1 MSRRLVLLATL
12 LGSALLSGR
21 AWAGGQDDTPLP
33 YETLRLTFKPA
44 AAPVPALKYRLLPDV
59 RDLRPGNAALVYY
72 RAYAP
77 DQSTHLR
84 PEMLKLIDAWA
95 EDPRKTPPNELRW
108 VMDYWPLRQIDQAAQ
123 RTYVNWEMEERLRQ
137 EGFLMRVPDVQSL
150 RPYAT
155 LLALRAR
162 FQCADGH
169 PDQAVQTLQTG
180 LTFGRHVGDGPM
192 FLQAMVGLDI
202 TQRML
207 DQVEVVLQSP
217 GAPNLYWALSQLPQP
232 LFDLRKPIEG
242 ERLMLDSLLRE
253 LGAGA
258 ERRVMSQAEAQ
269 ALVDRLVAT
278 LRNFGFVQARH
289 DWQSRLGWA
298 VLAAQS
304 YPQARAHLLEHG
316 WTAAQVET
324 MPVLQAGLLYE
335 VFNYEQ
341 HSDDL
346 LKWAGLPDW
355 QARPGLA
362 RAEERLKAV
371 KASGTGSI
379 LAVLLLPSTLRPR
392 DTVARAD
399 RRVAALRCVEALRL
413 YAAAH
418 GRLPDKLADVKEVP
432 VPIDPMTGA
441 AFRYALDGDRAVLQG
456 PAPQGTGAAHLM
468 LRYELTLRRN

>member
-1 MSRRLVLLATL
+1 MNRRLVLLATA
-12 LGSALLSGR
+12 LGSALLAGR
-21 AWAGGQDDTPLP
+21 AGAGAQTDTPLP
-33 YETLRLTFKPA
+33 YETIRLTFKPA
-44 AAPVPALKYRLLPDV
+44 AAPVPALKYRLVPEV
-59 RDLRPGNAALVYY
+59 RDLKPGNAALVYY
-72 RAYAP
+72 RAFAA
-77 DQSTHLR
+77 DESTHLR

-95 EDPRKTPPNELRW
+95 EDPHKTPPKELRW
-108 VMDYWPLRQIDQAAQ
+108 VMDYWPLGQIGLAAQ
-123 RTYVNWEMEERLRQ
+123 RTHVDWELEERLRQ
-137 EGFLMRVPDVQSL
+137 EGFHMRVPDVQSL
-150 RPYAT
+150 RPYGT

-180 LTFGRHVGDGPM
+180 LTFGRHVGDCPL
-192 FLQAMVGLDI
+192 FLQALIGLDI

-207 DQVEVVLQSP
+207 DQAEVVLQTP

-232 LFDLRKPIEG
+232 LIDLRKPIEG
-242 ERLMLDSLLRE
+242 ERLALDSLLRE
-253 LGAGA
+253 LGSDV
-258 ERRVMSQAEAQ
+258 ERRVMSQAEVQ
-269 ALVDRLVAT
+269 VLVDRLAAT
-278 LRNFGFVQARH
+278 LRNFGLVRAGH
-289 DWQSRLGWA
+289 DWESRLGWA

-316 WTAAQVET
+316 WTAAQVEA

-335 VFNYEQ
+335 VFNYQ
-341 HSDDL
+341 QRSDDL
-346 LKWAGLPDW
+346 LKWTGLPYW

-362 RAEERLKAV
+362 RAEERLKAA

-379 LAVLLLPSTLRPR
+379 LAVLLLPRTLRPS
-392 DTVARAD
+392 DAVARAD

-432 VPIDPMTGA
+432 VPMDPMTGA

-456 PAPQGTGAAHLM
+456 PAPAGSGAAHLI
-468 LRYELTLRRN
+468 LRYELTLKRN